1 MASRWIYKPNYTI
14 TKTLLGYT
22 SVAYTNPVLFLEYG
36 GVVYSSGA
44 RINYSQ
50 GNRFIYPAYDSSN
63 NSILIC
69 CQSMAITGALPQ
81 LTISNI
87 GVYIIG

>member
-1 MASRWIYKPNYTI
+1 MASRYIYTPRYTI

-22 SVAYTNPVLFLEYG
+22 PVAYTNPVLFLEYG

-44 RINYSQ
+44 RLNYSE
-50 GNRFIYPAYDSSN
+50 GTRFIYPAYDSSN
-63 NSILIC
+63 NSVLIC
-69 CQSMAITGALPQ
+69 CQSVSITGTLPQ

-87 GVYIIG
+87 GVYLIG